1 MNYLKDILAALGLI
15 ATILLATS
23 AVINI
28 AVQVGGDHNKI
39 EQKIEVTPKSIPSQV
54 GQTTSP
60 QTIAPAKVES
70 SASSVIPVET
80 TPAAVPKVA
89 QSKPAEL
96 QHTAPAQTYRRSYS
110 TPQYTS
116 PQEEDCSCPV
126 EEEEECEDCEEVEDG
141 EVVYVEVEP

>member
-54 GQTTSP
+54 GQTASP
-60 QTIAPAKVES
+60 QTITPPTVES
-70 SASSVIPVET
+70 PASSVIPSQTAPV
-80 TPAAVPKVA
+80 AVPQVA
-89 QSKPAEL
+89 QSNTAEL
-96 QHTAPAQTYRRSYS
+96 QHTAPVQTYRRSYS
-110 TPQYTS
+110 TPQYSS
-116 PQEEDCSCPV
+116 PQQEDCSCPV
-126 EEEEECEDCEEVEDG
+126 EEEEECEDCEEAEDG
-141 EVVYVEVEP
+141 TVVYVEVEP